1 MNSGTVFQSRLF
13 GVGTEL
19 NILFLFFAT
28 KIDIVSSKSVESQP
42 PRPLHSLLKRCVRLQ
57 KTDFPETSFLHIR
70 QCWGK
75 NGTHIWIVK
84 KDPILS
90 STSRKILPH
99 SSRELFLSITKIY
112 GGQFFPS
119 IIFWLSRG
127 ETCLEIL
134 SPQLNIIIPS
144 SQYPLV
150 TFRWR
155 KKDGFIITFAW
166 HKVTI
171 LQPCCNIGTRK
182 KVVYGSVVV

>member
-1 MNSGTVFQSRLF
+1 MNSGTVFQSRHF

-28 KIDIVSSKSVESQP
+28 KIDILNSKSVESQP
-42 PRPLHSLLKRCVRLQ
+42 PRPLHSLLKRCVHLQ
-57 KTDFPETSFLHIR
+57 RTEFR
-70 QCWGK
+70 QKLFSWDGRRSYTLDSVEGK
-75 NGTHIWIVK
+75 WHTHLNCK

-127 ETCLEIL
+127 DACLEIL

-155 KKDGFIITFAW
+155 KKRWLHNNLCLTQSDHFTA
-166 HKVTI
+166 
-171 LQPCCNIGTRK
+171 LL
-182 KVVYGSVVV
+182 